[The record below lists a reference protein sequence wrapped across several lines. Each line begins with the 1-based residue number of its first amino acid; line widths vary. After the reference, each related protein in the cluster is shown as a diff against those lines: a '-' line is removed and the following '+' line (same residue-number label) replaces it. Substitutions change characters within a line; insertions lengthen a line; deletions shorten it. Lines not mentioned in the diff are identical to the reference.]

1 MNGVGRI
8 QNLPFYGLY
17 QPDVVCEWQFS
28 SFQGRQ
34 YRLRLLNIELE
45 SSPNCENDFVLINSQ
60 KVCETS
66 HISSSASVF
75 TNTAKVMFQTNGS
88 VQGKGFIMQYEMV
101 RQNAM

>member
-8 QNLPFYGLY
+8 QNPPFYGLY

-34 YRLRLLNIELE
+34 YRLRFLNIELE

-88 VQGKGFIMQYEMV
+88 VQGKGFIMQYDMV